1 MAQVP
6 VVSSGETKEYPDYN
20 SGAEYLYG
28 TAGHYNGSGSDNDS
42 VSETDYNSGVESF
55 YG

>member
-20 SGAEYLYG
+20 SG
-28 TAGHYNGSGSDNDS
+28 
-42 VSETDYNSGVESF
+42 VESF